1 MENCENFKNTIS
13 DFLTD
18 LKKTFPE
25 YSADFD
31 KWDLEDSDVLK
42 ELFDYCLKFYPERF
56 FDILYQN
63 YEIFEKD
70 NETNTFFLPNVDF
83 KLLFSCEDLSSNSK
97 NAIWKYLQLILF
109 SVVGSIK
116 DKEGFGDTANLFE
129 GIDENDLSEKLKD
142 TMNDINGFFSN
153 MGLDMDNLSEEMKNM
168 DTSESNEN
176 TENTDNTEN
185 PDNQKKEFN
194 FEGMPNLENLQEHLK
209 GLFDGKIG
217 KLAKELAEEMSG
229 DFSDFIDEKDKD
241 SVKSTE
247 DVLKKMMKDP
257 KKIINMI
264 KSVGDKIKNKMESG
278 EISKDEL
285 MSEASEL
292 MSKMKEMGGADQFG
306 DILKKFAGG
315 MGMGKNAKIN
325 KNALKRMEKTFTM
338 RERMLKKMQNKKE
351 NFVVERSDND
361 NLVFSVNDEEK
372 QLRSSIAQKS
382 EDEILAWIGEEDCR
396 NNDSNVVKKPKKKKN
411 KKK

>member
-1 MENCENFKNTIS
+1 
-13 DFLTD
+13 
-18 LKKTFPE
+18 
-25 YSADFD
+25 
-31 KWDLEDSDVLK
+31 
-42 ELFDYCLKFYPERF
+42 
-56 FDILYQN
+56 
-63 YEIFEKD
+63 
-70 NETNTFFLPNVDF
+70 
-83 KLLFSCEDLSSNSK
+83 
-97 NAIWKYLQLILF
+97 
-109 SVVGSIK
+109 
-116 DKEGFGDTANLFE
+116 
-129 GIDENDLSEKLKD
+129 
-142 TMNDINGFFSN
+142 
-153 MGLDMDNLSEEMKNM
+153 
-168 DTSESNEN
+168 
-176 TENTDNTEN
+176 
-185 PDNQKKEFN
+185 QKKEFN

-229 DFSDFIDEKDKD
+229 DFSDLIDEKDKD

-382 EDEILAWIGEEDCR
+382 EDEILAWIGEDDKKE
-396 NNDSNVVKKPKKKKN
+396 DSNVVKKPKKKKN

>member
-1 MENCENFKNTIS
+1 MENYENFKNTLS

-25 YSADFD
+25 YSPDFD
-31 KWDLEDSDVLK
+31 KWNLEDSEVLK

-70 NETNTFFLPNVDF
+70 NETNTFFLPNIDF
-83 KLLFSCEDLSSNSK
+83 KLLFSCDDLSTNSK

-168 DTSESNEN
+168 DPSESNTEN
-176 TENTDNTEN
+176 TENT
-185 PDNQKKEFN
+185 DNQKKEFN

-229 DFSDFIDEKDKD
+229 DFSDLIDEKDKD
-241 SVKSTE
+241 SVK
-247 DVLKKMMKDP
+247 L
-257 KKIINMI
+257 
-264 KSVGDKIKNKMESG
+264 
-278 EISKDEL
+278 L
-285 MSEASEL
+285 
-292 MSKMKEMGGADQFG
+292 
-306 DILKKFAGG
+306 
-315 MGMGKNAKIN
+315 
-325 KNALKRMEKTFTM
+325 RMF
-338 RERMLKKMQNKKE
+338 
-351 NFVVERSDND
+351 
-361 NLVFSVNDEEK
+361 
-372 QLRSSIAQKS
+372 
-382 EDEILAWIGEEDCR
+382 
-396 NNDSNVVKKPKKKKN
+396 
-411 KKK
+411 